1 MNKLS
6 LALAI
11 IGVVL
16 LSALF
21 VLLRPSAPAGPQTGG
36 AAAPPPAARSPEP
49 PAPPSAEEPPAPPSA
64 EEPPAQRQAATPIR
78 LVIRDGHLVEG
89 PATVQVAQGAE
100 ITLELASDS
109 EGEWHLHGYDI
120 HAELRAQA
128 PTRVTLKAEHAGRFE
143 HELHGSG
150 AHGALGVIEVYPA
163 TQ

>member
-21 VLLRPSAPAGPQTGG
+21 VLLRPSAPAAPQTGG

-49 PAPPSAEEPPAPPSA
+49 PAPPSAEK
-64 EEPPAQRQAATPIR
+64 PPAQRQAATPIR

>member
-21 VLLRPSAPAGPQTGG
+21 VLLRPSTPAGPQPSGVAT
-36 AAAPPPAARSPEP
+36 PPPAAQS
-49 PAPPSAEEPPAPPSA
+49 PAPTLPASAA
-64 EEPPAQRQAATPIR
+64 ETPAQTVATTPVR
-78 LVIRDGHLVEG
+78 LVIRNGHLVEG
-89 PATVQVAQGAE
+89 PATVQVAQGAQ

-120 HAELRAQA
+120 HAELRAEA

>member
-21 VLLRPSAPAGPQTGG
+21 VLLRPSTPAGPQPNGVAT
-36 AAAPPPAARSPEP
+36 PPPAAQS
-49 PAPPSAEEPPAPPSA
+49 PAPTLPASAA
-64 EEPPAQRQAATPIR
+64 ETPAQTVATTPVR

-89 PATVQVAQGAE
+89 PATVQVAQGAQ

-120 HAELRAQA
+120 HAELGAEA

>member
-49 PAPPSAEEPPAPPSA
+49 PAPPRA

>member
-21 VLLRPSAPAGPQTGG
+21 VLLRPSTPAGPQPSGVAT
-36 AAAPPPAARSPEP
+36 PPPAAQS
-49 PAPPSAEEPPAPPSA
+49 PAPTLPASAA
-64 EEPPAQRQAATPIR
+64 ETPAQTVATTPVR

-89 PATVQVAQGAE
+89 PATVQVAQGAQ

-120 HAELRAQA
+120 HAELRAEA

>member
-1 MNKLS
+1 VNKLS

-21 VLLRPSAPAGPQTGG
+21 VLLRPSTPAGPQPSGVAT
-36 AAAPPPAARSPEP
+36 PPPAAQS
-49 PAPPSAEEPPAPPSA
+49 PAPTLPASAA
-64 EEPPAQRQAATPIR
+64 ETPAQTVATTPVR

-89 PATVQVAQGAE
+89 PATVQVAQGAQ

-120 HAELRAQA
+120 HAELRAEA

>member
-49 PAPPSAEEPPAPPSA
+49 PAPPSAEK
-64 EEPPAQRQAATPIR
+64 PPAQPQAATPIR